1 MSDNFYITT
10 PIYYVNDVPHIGH
23 AYTTVACDAAARYNR
38 LIGKDVFFLT
48 GTDEHGQK
56 VEKTA
61 AAKGMAPK
69 EFVDSI
75 VPRFRGL
82 WEKLEISNDDFI
94 RTTDERHKRVVQHV
108 FKVMQEKG
116 DIYKGE
122 YEDWYCVP
130 CESFW
135 TALQLK
141 EGNKCPDCGR
151 PVEKLKEE
159 SYFFRLSKPEYVE
172 KLLKHIED
180 NPGFITPESRKNEIV
195 SFINSGLRDL
205 SVSRT
210 SFTWG
215 IPVPGD
221 ERHVIYVWL
230 DALTNYLSALGYPD
244 DTPKRRKFWPN
255 DTNGAVHVIGKDILR
270 FHAVYWPMF
279 LIALDLPLPK
289 RIVSHGWWTINGE
302 KMSKSKGNVVDPV
315 AVADEFGT
323 DQFRYFLL
331 REVPFGLDGDFSRD
345 AMINRINSDLANDLG
360 NLHFRTINM
369 IEKYLGGEIPI
380 HMIPGGPIPEIEST
394 LRQVNPDS
402 YPYLLHNTIN
412 GNLSVY
418 LSRMDGFAFND
429 ALDSIGALISMA
441 NKMIDYAA
449 PWNLAKSD
457 KNEDRE
463 KLTNVLGVAAEILK
477 LSAVTLYPFM
487 PSKMQM
493 IWEQL
498 GHTQPLVSVRIDIN
512 NPTFFT
518 YEKGQKIKR
527 GDAPFP
533 RIETEKIKAK
543 KAASEAK
550 PSPPAPLPEGE
561 GLRKDAQK
569 KEKPQVQPKEAQAPQ
584 PAEAGV
590 IKIDDFMKVDLRVGK
605 VLEAER
611 VEKSEKLVKMR
622 IDIGTEVRQ
631 IVGGIGK
638 AYSPEQLVGR
648 TVIVVANLKPA
659 KLMGIESQGMVLAAG
674 GVDTLK
680 LAEVPPGIEPGTK
693 VK

>member
-1 MSDNFYITT
+1 MKNTFYITT

-23 AYTTVACDAAARYNR
+23 AYTTVAADTMARYKR
-38 LIGKDVFFLT
+38 LIGEDVYFLT

-61 AAKGMAPK
+61 ADKGLQPQ

-75 VPRFRGL
+75 VPRYKEL
-82 WEKLEISNDDFI
+82 WKLLNISNDDFI
-94 RTTDERHKRVVQHV
+94 RTTEDRHKKAVQHL
-108 FKVMQEKG
+108 FKTLQDKG

-122 YEDWYCVP
+122 YEDWYCIP

-159 SYFFRLSKPEYVE
+159 SYFFRMSKYE
-172 KLLKHIED
+172 KPLLEHIEAH
-180 NPGFITPESRKNEIV
+180 PEFIEPESRRNEIV
-195 SFINSGLRDL
+195 SFIKTGLRDL
-205 SVSRT
+205 SISRT
-210 SFTWG
+210 TFKWG

-230 DALTNYLSALGYPD
+230 DALTNYITALGYPD
-244 DTPKRRKFWPN
+244 TDAEKFKKFWPEERPV
-255 DTNGAVHVIGKDILR
+255 AVHVIGKDILR
-270 FHAVYWPMF
+270 FHAVYWPTF
-279 LIALDLPLPK
+279 LLAAGLPLP
-289 RIVSHGWWTINGE
+289 RQVFSHGWWTIEGE
-302 KMSKSKGNVVDPV
+302 KMSKSKGNVVDPY
-315 AVADEFGT
+315 AVANEYGV

-331 REVPFGLDGDFSRD
+331 REVPFGLDGDFSKD
-345 AMINRINSDLANDLG
+345 ALVSRINSDLANDLG

-369 IEKYLGGEIPI
+369 IEKYLGGEIPE
-380 HMIPGGPIPEIEST
+380 HTVPDGPIPEIESVI
-394 LRQVNPDS
+394 RQVNPDS
-402 YPYLLHNTIN
+402 YPYLLHNTIK

-418 LSRMDGFAFND
+418 ISRMDEFAFSD
-429 ALDSIGALISMA
+429 ALDSIWALMRMA

-449 PWNLAKSD
+449 PWTLAKSD

-463 KLTNVLGVAAEILK
+463 KLINVLGVAAEVLK
-477 LSAVTLYPFM
+477 VSAITLSPFM
-487 PSKMQM
+487 PSKMQV

-498 GHTQPLVSVRIDIN
+498 GHTEPLKSIRIDIN
-512 NPTFFT
+512 NPSFFT
-518 YEKGQKIKR
+518 YEKGQKIRR
-527 GDAPFP
+527 GPAPFP
-533 RIETEKIKAK
+533 RIETERIKAL
-543 KAASEAK
+543 KAASEAQGAGAKK

-561 GLRKDAQK
+561 GLRKDVGRDTLGAP
-569 KEKPQVQPKEAQAPQ
+569 EKSPAP
-584 PAEAGV
+584 ETGV

-611 VEKSEKLVKMR
+611 VPKSDKLVKMQ
-622 IDIGTEVRQ
+622 IDIGSETRQ

-638 AYSPEQLVGR
+638 AFSPEELVGR
-648 TVIVVANLKPA
+648 TVVVVANLKPA

-674 GVDTLK
+674 DVDTLK
-680 LAEVPPGIEPGTK
+680 LAGFDAEVPPGTK